1 LSVHLPS
8 SLSAVNTKFGGCV
21 EVLIQRQI
29 AIRSESV
36 HSRSPVG
43 LAIHYDPYF
52 YPVLELSEPK
62 SRKIK
67 FSSLLT
73 NTPKNKNYELQ
84 LLVFF
89 FSFQNRRKKKNT
101 EIGDFRSQSS
111 REGKK
116 YG

>member
-1 LSVHLPS
+1 
-8 SLSAVNTKFGGCV
+8 
-21 EVLIQRQI
+21 VLIQRQI
-29 AIRSESV
+29 AIRSESIR
-36 HSRSPVG
+36 SRSPVG

-52 YPVLELSEPK
+52 HPVLELSEPK